1 MVDSRLSISSC
12 STLEYSDNDRVWM
25 RRALELAKVAA
36 STEEV
41 PVGAVLV
48 RGPEVLA
55 EAHNQTVVDTDSTSH
70 AELLTIRSASIDQGD
85 WRLLGTTLYVTLEP
99 CAMCA
104 GAIVLARLSRLVFGA
119 FDPKTGACGSLRN
132 LVQDPRLNHSCE
144 VATGVMRQECGEL
157 LRGFFSDLRRTTA
170 SGRARQGDD

>member
-1 MVDSRLSISSC
+1 MVDSRLSISSR
-12 STLEYSDNDRVWM
+12 STLEYSDDDRVWM

-85 WRLLGTTLYVTLEP
+85 WRLLDTTLYVTLEP

-104 GAIVLARLSRLVFGA
+104 GAIVLSRIPRVVYA
-119 FDPKTGACGSLRN
+119 ASDPRPGMAGSLGN
-132 LVQDPRLNHSCE
+132 LLQEPRLNHRCE
-144 VATGVMRQECGEL
+144 VISGL
-157 LRGFFSDLRRTTA
+157 LAEESAEILRAFFQDLR
-170 SGRARQGDD
+170 

>member
-1 MVDSRLSISSC
+1 MVYSRLSISSR
-12 STLEYSDNDRVWM
+12 STLEYSDDDRVWM

-55 EAHNQTVVDTDSTSH
+55 EAHNRTVVDTDSTSH

-104 GAIVLARLSRLVFGA
+104 GAIVLSRIPRVVYA
-119 FDPKTGACGSLRN
+119 ASDPRAGMAGSLGN
-132 LVQDPRLNHSCE
+132 LLQEPRLNHRCE
-144 VATGVMRQECGEL
+144 VMSGL
-157 LRGFFSDLRRTTA
+157 LAEESAEILRAFFQDLR
-170 SGRARQGDD
+170 

>member
-1 MVDSRLSISSC
+1 MVNSRLSISSR
-12 STLEYSDNDRVWM
+12 STLEYSDDDRVWM

-55 EAHNQTVVDTDSTSH
+55 EAHNRTVVDTDSTSH

-85 WRLLGTTLYVTLEP
+85 WRLLDTTLYVTLEP

-104 GAIVLARLSRLVFGA
+104 GAIVLSRIPRVVYA
-119 FDPKTGACGSLRN
+119 ASDPRAGMAGSLGN
-132 LVQDPRLNHSCE
+132 LLQEPRLNHRCE
-144 VATGVMRQECGEL
+144 VISGL
-157 LRGFFSDLRRTTA
+157 LAEESAEILRAFFQDLR
-170 SGRARQGDD
+170 

>member
-1 MVDSRLSISSC
+1 MVNSRLSISSR
-12 STLEYSDNDRVWM
+12 STLEYSDDDRVWM

-55 EAHNQTVVDTDSTSH
+55 EAHNRTVVDTDSTSH

-104 GAIVLARLSRLVFGA
+104 GAIVLSRIPRVVYA
-119 FDPKTGACGSLRN
+119 ASDPRAGMAGSLGN
-132 LVQDPRLNHSCE
+132 LLQEPRLNHRCE
-144 VATGVMRQECGEL
+144 VISGL
-157 LRGFFSDLRRTTA
+157 LAEESAEILRAFFQDLR
-170 SGRARQGDD
+170 

>member
-1 MVDSRLSISSC
+1 MVDSRLSISSR
-12 STLEYSDNDRVWM
+12 STLEYSDDDRVWM

-85 WRLLGTTLYVTLEP
+85 WRLLDTTLYVTLEP

-104 GAIVLARLSRLVFGA
+104 GAIVLSRIPRVVYA
-119 FDPKTGACGSLRN
+119 ASDPRAGMAGSLGN
-132 LVQDPRLNHSCE
+132 LLQEPRLNHRCE
-144 VATGVMRQECGEL
+144 VISGL
-157 LRGFFSDLRRTTA
+157 LAEESAEILRAFFQDLR
-170 SGRARQGDD
+170 

>member
-1 MVDSRLSISSC
+1 MVNSRLSISSR
-12 STLEYSDNDRVWM
+12 STLEYSDDDRVWM

-36 STEEV
+36 STKEV

-55 EAHNQTVVDTDSTSH
+55 EAHNRTVVDTDSTSH

-104 GAIVLARLSRLVFGA
+104 GAIVLSRIPRVVYA
-119 FDPKTGACGSLRN
+119 ASDPRAGMAGSLGN
-132 LVQDPRLNHSCE
+132 LLQEPRLNHRCE
-144 VATGVMRQECGEL
+144 VMSGL
-157 LRGFFSDLRRTTA
+157 LAEESAEILRAFFQDLR
-170 SGRARQGDD
+170 

>member
-1 MVDSRLSISSC
+1 MVNSRLSISSR
-12 STLEYSDNDRVWM
+12 STLEYSDDDQVWM

-55 EAHNQTVVDTDSTSH
+55 EAHNRTVVDTDSTSH

-104 GAIVLARLSRLVFGA
+104 GAIVLSRIPRVVYA
-119 FDPKTGACGSLRN
+119 ASDPRAGMAGSLGN
-132 LVQDPRLNHSCE
+132 LLQEPRLNHRCE
-144 VATGVMRQECGEL
+144 VMSGL
-157 LRGFFSDLRRTTA
+157 LAEESAEILRAFFQDLR
-170 SGRARQGDD
+170 

>member
-1 MVDSRLSISSC
+1 MVDSRLSISSR
-12 STLEYSDNDRVWM
+12 STLEYSDDDRVWM

-104 GAIVLARLSRLVFGA
+104 GAIVLSRIPRVVYA
-119 FDPKTGACGSLRN
+119 ASDPRAGMAGSLGN
-132 LVQDPRLNHSCE
+132 LLQEPRLNHRCE
-144 VATGVMRQECGEL
+144 VMSGL
-157 LRGFFSDLRRTTA
+157 LAEESAEILRAFFQDLR
-170 SGRARQGDD
+170 

>member
-1 MVDSRLSISSC
+1 
-12 STLEYSDNDRVWM
+12 M

-55 EAHNQTVVDTDSTSH
+55 EAHNRTVVDTDSTSH

-104 GAIVLARLSRLVFGA
+104 GAIVLSRIPRVVYA
-119 FDPKTGACGSLRN
+119 ASDPRAGMAGSLGN
-132 LVQDPRLNHSCE
+132 LLQEPRLNHRCE
-144 VATGVMRQECGEL
+144 VMSGL
-157 LRGFFSDLRRTTA
+157 LAEESAEILRAFFQDLR
-170 SGRARQGDD
+170 

>member
-1 MVDSRLSISSC
+1 MVNSRLSISSR
-12 STLEYSDNDRVWM
+12 STLEYSDDDRVWM

-55 EAHNQTVVDTDSTSH
+55 EAHNRTVVDTDSTSH

-104 GAIVLARLSRLVFGA
+104 GAIVLSRIPRVVYA
-119 FDPKTGACGSLRN
+119 ASDPRAGMAGSLGN
-132 LVQDPRLNHSCE
+132 LLQEPRLNHRCE
-144 VATGVMRQECGEL
+144 VMSGL
-157 LRGFFSDLRRTTA
+157 LAEESAEILRAFFQDLR
-170 SGRARQGDD
+170 

>member
-1 MVDSRLSISSC
+1 MVDSRLFISSR
-12 STLEYSDNDRVWM
+12 STLEYSDDDRVWM

-85 WRLLGTTLYVTLEP
+85 WRLLDTTLYVTLEP

-104 GAIVLARLSRLVFGA
+104 GAIVLSRIPRVVYA
-119 FDPKTGACGSLRN
+119 ASDPRAGMAGSLGN
-132 LVQDPRLNHSCE
+132 LLQEPRLNHRCE
-144 VATGVMRQECGEL
+144 VISGL
-157 LRGFFSDLRRTTA
+157 LAEESAEILRAFFQDLR
-170 SGRARQGDD
+170 

>member
-1 MVDSRLSISSC
+1 MSISSR
-12 STLEYSDNDRVWM
+12 STLESSDDDRVWM

-55 EAHNQTVVDTDSTSH
+55 EAHNRTVVDTDSTSH

-104 GAIVLARLSRLVFGA
+104 GAIVLSRIPRVVYA
-119 FDPKTGACGSLRN
+119 ASDPRAGMAGSLGN
-132 LVQDPRLNHSCE
+132 LLQEPRLNHRCE
-144 VATGVMRQECGEL
+144 VMSGL
-157 LRGFFSDLRRTTA
+157 LAEESAEILRAFFQDLR
-170 SGRARQGDD
+170 

>member
-1 MVDSRLSISSC
+1 MVDSRLSISSRA
-12 STLEYSDNDRVWM
+12 TLEYSDDDRGWM

-85 WRLLGTTLYVTLEP
+85 WRLLDTTLYVTLEP

-104 GAIVLARLSRLVFGA
+104 GAIVLSRIPRVVYA
-119 FDPKTGACGSLRN
+119 ASDPRAGMAGSLGN
-132 LVQDPRLNHSCE
+132 LLQEPRLNHRCE
-144 VATGVMRQECGEL
+144 VMSGL
-157 LRGFFSDLRRTTA
+157 LAEESAEILRAFFQDLR
-170 SGRARQGDD
+170 

>member
-1 MVDSRLSISSC
+1 MVDSRLSISSR
-12 STLEYSDNDRVWM
+12 STLEYSDDDRVWM

-70 AELLTIRSASIDQGD
+70 AELLTIRSASIDQRD
-85 WRLLGTTLYVTLEP
+85 WRLLDTTLYVTLEP

-104 GAIVLARLSRLVFGA
+104 GAIVLSRIPRVVYA
-119 FDPKTGACGSLRN
+119 ASDPRAGMAGSLGN
-132 LVQDPRLNHSCE
+132 LLQEPRLNHRCE
-144 VATGVMRQECGEL
+144 VISGL
-157 LRGFFSDLRRTTA
+157 LAEESAEILRAFFQDLR
-170 SGRARQGDD
+170 

>member
-1 MVDSRLSISSC
+1 MVDSRLSISSR
-12 STLEYSDNDRVWM
+12 STLEYSDDDRVWM

-85 WRLLGTTLYVTLEP
+85 WRLLDTTLYVTLEP

-104 GAIVLARLSRLVFGA
+104 GAIVLSRIPRVVYA
-119 FDPKTGACGSLRN
+119 ASDPRAGMAGSLGN
-132 LVQDPRLNHSCE
+132 LLQEPRLNHRCE
-144 VATGVMRQECGEL
+144 VISGLLAEESAEILRAFSKTCGNS
-157 LRGFFSDLRRTTA
+157 SDP
-170 SGRARQGDD
+170 G

>member
-1 MVDSRLSISSC
+1 MVNSRLSISSR
-12 STLEYSDNDRVWM
+12 STLEYSDDDRVWM

-85 WRLLGTTLYVTLEP
+85 WRLLDTTLYVTLEP

-104 GAIVLARLSRLVFGA
+104 GAIVLSRIPRVVYA
-119 FDPKTGACGSLRN
+119 ASDPRAGMAGSLGN
-132 LVQDPRLNHSCE
+132 LLQEPRLNHRCE
-144 VATGVMRQECGEL
+144 VISGL
-157 LRGFFSDLRRTTA
+157 LAEESAEILRAFFQDLR
-170 SGRARQGDD
+170 

>member
-1 MVDSRLSISSC
+1 MVDSRLSISSR
-12 STLEYSDNDRVWM
+12 STLEYSDDDRVWM

-55 EAHNQTVVDTDSTSH
+55 EANNQTVVDTDSTSH

-104 GAIVLARLSRLVFGA
+104 GAIVLSRIPRVVYA
-119 FDPKTGACGSLRN
+119 ASDPRAGMAGSLGN
-132 LVQDPRLNHSCE
+132 LLQEPRLNHRCE
-144 VATGVMRQECGEL
+144 VISGL
-157 LRGFFSDLRRTTA
+157 LAEESAEILRAFFQDLR
-170 SGRARQGDD
+170 